1 MEELKYL
8 SLAPLAE
15 VDNLQETS
23 VCVSTLF
30 KDPQEKSVCEHIA
43 LSSARFLATGHKQWE
58 D

>member
-8 SLAPLAE
+8 SSAPLAE

-30 KDPQEKSVCEHIA
+30 EDPEKKSVCELIA
-43 LSSARFLATGHKQWE
+43 LSSTRFFATGHKQWE